1 MNSEEIGGYVIVAC
15 YSAMLVVAL
24 KLLGIRRVLLFL
36 GTLVLIGSAHSRP
49 LRSSRL
55 CAARAYSRHL

>member
-15 YSAMLVVAL
+15 YSTMLVVAL

-36 GTLVLIGSAHSRP
+36 VALVLIGCTLA
-49 LRSSRL
+49 LRALATVASSR
-55 CAARAYSRHL
+55 R